1 MKRLHLLPLL
11 LAALLLG
18 ACATPTT
25 PVVTPD
31 MFSLSP
37 VVTLPPAAEADT
49 ATPVANVA
57 GTDAPR
63 PATTA
68 TGVEATEIAA
78 TTVAAPP
85 PSAAPADWRT
95 LPVIPTVSE
104 TARQVYQ
111 QGQALGRDPQAFS
124 KVGDCQCATDLFF
137 VNFDWP
143 GYYDLGEYSGLQVTI
158 DWFAGSF
165 KRWGVAIGDGFNAA
179 AVLSPLRANPKQCQ
193 PGEHPLSCE
202 FRLHNPS
209 FVIIS
214 LEKWWGGDLEKGEQ
228 YLRQIIE
235 FSIQSGVVPILGT
248 KADNLEGDHRINQT
262 IARLAQEYDIPLW
275 NFWLAVQPL
284 RDHGVQPTNPQGTPD
299 LFHLTYGNYYD
310 FSVPET
316 GRSGWTVRNLTALQ
330 ALEAVW
336 QAVSQP

>member
-1 MKRLHLLPLL
+1 M
-11 LAALLLG
+11 
-18 ACATPTT
+18 
-25 PVVTPD
+25 
-31 MFSLSP
+31 
-37 VVTLPPAAEADT
+37 
-49 ATPVANVA
+49 
-57 GTDAPR
+57 
-63 PATTA
+63 
-68 TGVEATEIAA
+68 
-78 TTVAAPP
+78 AAPP

-193 PGEHPLSCE
+193 PGEHPLACE

-214 LEKWWGGDLEKGEQ
+214 LEKWWGGDMEKGEQ

-248 KADNLEGDHRINQT
+248 KADNLEGDHSINQT
-262 IARLAQEYDIPLW
+262 IVRLAQEYDFPLW
-275 NFWLAVQPL
+275 NFWLAVQP
-284 RDHGVQPTNPQGTPD
+284 RRAPGVQLTDPQGTPD

-316 GRSGWTVRNLTALQ
+316 ERSGWTVRNLTALQ
-330 ALEAVW
+330 ALEAAW